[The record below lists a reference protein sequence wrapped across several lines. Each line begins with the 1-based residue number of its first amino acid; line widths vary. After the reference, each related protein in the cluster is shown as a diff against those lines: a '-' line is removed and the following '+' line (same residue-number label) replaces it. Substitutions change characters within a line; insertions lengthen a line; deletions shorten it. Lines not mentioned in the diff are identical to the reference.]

1 MRESPLSTTFL
12 RKFIPSGFLFLFS
25 LGLVVYYMISSQT
38 YAKSLLLAALSIVT
52 ALFLDLFSIY
62 NLKSSLEALVKMAGK
77 LGYGDMTVRVEVTS
91 NDEIGLMQASI
102 NRMAESLQNT
112 ILRLQKGVIQLTSSS
127 TEISAT
133 VQEQENDIMALELSS
148 KEIAAAAKEIYAT
161 AKDLAATMAQVNKT
175 AEDTSKLAS
184 SGKEGINQMSAIM
197 QQMVEASNTI
207 ALKLGVLADKAG
219 NITSVITTITKVAD
233 QTNLLSLNAAIEAEK
248 AGEHGAS
255 FAVIAREIR
264 RLADQVAY
272 ATLDIKKMITEMGTA
287 VSSGVM
293 GVDKFTQEIRTGVNQ
308 VGAVGEQLAK
318 IISQVQEQ
326 TNGIEI
332 VNQGMQSQAQAAE
345 QISSAISQM
354 SRYSQSTNRFV
365 HMFQQTTEALNK
377 VTKEVQDSISKIVVK

>member
-1 MRESPLSTTFL
+1 MRESHITSTFTK
-12 RKFIPSGFLFLFS
+12 KFIPPCLLFLLS
-25 LGLVVYYMISSQT
+25 LILVVYYMVSSQI
-38 YAKSLLLAALSIVT
+38 YAPSLFLAALSIIA
-52 ALFLDLFSIY
+52 ALLLACRPIY
-62 NLKSSLEALVKMAGK
+62 TLKSSLEALAMIADK
-77 LGYGDMTVRVEVTS
+77 LAQGHMTARVEETS
-91 NDEIGLMQASI
+91 NDEIGLMQISI

-112 ILRLQKGVIQLTSSS
+112 IIRLQRGVIQLTSSS

-133 VQEQENDIMALELSS
+133 AKEQENDILALETSS

-161 AKDLAATMAQVNKT
+161 AKDLASTMAQVNRT

-197 QQMVEASNTI
+197 QQMVEASNNI
-207 ALKLGVLADKAG
+207 ASKLGVLSDKAG
-219 NITSVITTITKVAD
+219 NITGVITTITKVAD

-248 AGEHGAS
+248 AGEHGRS

-272 ATLDIKKMITEMGTA
+272 ATLDIKKMITEMGGA

-308 VGAVGEQLAK
+308 VNAVGEQLGK

-332 VNQGMQSQAQAAE
+332 VNQGMQSQTQAAE

-354 SRYSQSTNRFV
+354 SDSSQSTNRFV
-365 HMFQQTTEALNK
+365 HMFQLTTETLNK
-377 VTKEVQDSISKIVVK
+377 VTKEVQDSLSKIVVK

>member
-1 MRESPLSTTFL
+1 MTET
-12 RKFIPSGFLFLFS
+12 
-25 LGLVVYYMISSQT
+25 
-38 YAKSLLLAALSIVT
+38 LAR
-52 ALFLDLFSIY
+52 
-62 NLKSSLEALVKMAGK
+62 
-77 LGYGDMTVRVEVTS
+77 GDMTARVEENS
-91 NDEIGLMQASI
+91 DDEIGLMQI
-102 NRMAESLQNT
+102 YMNQMAESLQNT
-112 ILRLQKGVIQLTSSS
+112 IIRLQRGVIQLTSSS

-133 VQEQENDIMALELSS
+133 AKEQENDIIALETSS

-161 AKDLAATMAQVNKT
+161 AKDLASTMAQVNKT

-184 SGKEGINQMSAIM
+184 SGKEGINQMSTIM
-197 QQMVEASNTI
+197 QQMVEASNNI
-207 ALKLGVLADKAG
+207 ASKLGVLSDKAG
-219 NITSVITTITKVAD
+219 NITGVITTITKVAD

-248 AGEHGAS
+248 AGEHGRS

-332 VNQGMQSQAQAAE
+332 VNQGMQSQTLAAE

-354 SRYSQSTNRFV
+354 SDSSQSTNRFV
-365 HMFQQTTEALNK
+365 HIFQQTTETLNK
-377 VTKEVQDSISKIVVK
+377 VTREVQDSLSKIVVK